1 MGRLTVSGAAEID
14 VATGASAMVGLILVF
29 LVLIG
34 VISSSF
40 ASYQTAEQKA
50 ALIRYQRRAGFA
62 FAGFVLALLSTL
74 LALNVRWHA
83 WEWAAEASLVLVFV
97 ALIVGLFRCQGI
109 V

>member
-1 MGRLTVSGAAEID
+1 MSGAAEID
-14 VATGASAMVGLILVF
+14 VATRASAMVGLILVF

-50 ALIRYQRRAGFA
+50 ALIRYQRRG
-62 FAGFVLALLSTL
+62 GQGSPLPD
-74 LALNVRWHA
+74 
-83 WEWAAEASLVLVFV
+83 EASLVLVFV
-97 ALIVGLFRCQGI
+97 ACFAVRGI